1 MVLSLEYFGG
11 IFCVSY
17 FVTTVTKM
25 HDRNTLR
32 EGRLAL
38 PHGFRE
44 ISVIMVRK
52 ACMGEG
58 TCGSGCSWKRSR
70 GCGEELG
77 VALILKGLPL
87 PYFCHQSPIPKV
99 FTLFKIVPHAGDQVC
114 KQMPIWAFQIMTT
127 AWDEEQYESWD
138 RGCCS
143 DPATTMWNTWIVV

>member
-38 PHGFRE
+38 PHSFRE

-52 ACMGEG
+52 AWEKEPVAVAVPEKEAEG
-58 TCGSGCSWKRSR
+58 VGRS
-70 GCGEELG
+70 
-77 VALILKGLPL
+77 
-87 PYFCHQSPIPKV
+87 
-99 FTLFKIVPHAGDQVC
+99 
-114 KQMPIWAFQIMTT
+114 
-127 AWDEEQYESWD
+127 
-138 RGCCS
+138 
-143 DPATTMWNTWIVV
+143 